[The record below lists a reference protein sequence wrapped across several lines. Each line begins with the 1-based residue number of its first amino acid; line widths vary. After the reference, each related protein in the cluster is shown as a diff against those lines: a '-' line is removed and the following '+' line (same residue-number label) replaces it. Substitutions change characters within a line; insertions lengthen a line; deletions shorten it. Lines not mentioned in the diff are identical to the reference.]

1 MLGRFFRAIDH
12 GSTGQRTLC
21 VILVGIVPIGIMFA
35 LGTTGVR
42 LNASPSLPAGLYWIT
57 SDPRAEFVE
66 FCPPEPFATLS
77 IERQYRVRSSRGCP
91 DGGVPLLKT
100 IVAQAGDSVEF
111 SSRGIY
117 VNGIPIPNTAPKPQD
132 TAGRPLPHW
141 PFGRYEVAPDTVWV
155 ASSFNSR
162 SFDSRYF
169 GPISETA
176 IKHHLDAIWTE

>member
-1 MLGRFFRAIDH
+1 MLGRFFRAIDQ
-12 GSTGQRTLC
+12 GTARQKMLC
-21 VILVGIVPIGIMFA
+21 LILVATVPVGIMFA
-35 LGTTGVR
+35 VGTSGLR
-42 LNASPSLPAGLYWIT
+42 LNATPSVPTGLYWIT

-77 IERQYRVRSSRGCP
+77 IEREYRVRSLRGCR

-100 IVAQAGDSVEF
+100 IVARAGDRVEL

-117 VNGIPIPNTAPKPQD
+117 VNGLRVPNTAPKSQD
-132 TAGRPLPHW
+132 IAGRPLLHW
-141 PFGRYEVAPDTVWV
+141 PFGRYEVAPGTVWV

-169 GPISETA
+169 GPIFVA
-176 IKHHLDAIWTE
+176 DIKHHLDAIWTE